1 MDKPEDR
8 GIEQF
13 PAEKKELPS
22 NEPPELIF
30 FDTDGYPEEAEFIRV
45 DDLFREEAGS
55 AEKLTGRL
63 SFTFIPKKDEDLIG
77 SRMARLIQ
85 RCLLLCAVRLE
96 RPLEKV
102 RIRPKF
108 VQFRTELDTPD
119 SAGEIARE
127 FRDDLEDTVRYSRT
141 DQSEERFWSAN
152 CFVSPIE
159 LELSDEMI
167 IQAASSFRNQESAAG
182 S

>member
-13 PAEKKELPS
+13 PAEKKELQS

-85 RCLLLCAVRLE
+85 RCLLLCAVR
-96 RPLEKV
+96 
-102 RIRPKF
+102 
-108 VQFRTELDTPD
+108 DTPD
-119 SAGEIARE
+119 SAEKIARE
-127 FRDDLEDTVRYSRT
+127 FRDDLEDTVRFSRK

-152 CFVSPIE
+152 CFVSPVE

>member
-1 MDKPEDR
+1 MKNDDES
-8 GIEQF
+8 ELF
-13 PAEKKELPS
+13 PVEKKEIRYD
-22 NEPPELIF
+22 EPPELIF
-30 FDTDGYPEEAEFIRV
+30 FDADGYPEEAEFIRV

-55 AEKLTGRL
+55 AGKLTGRI
-63 SFTFIPKKDEDLIG
+63 SFTFIPKKSEDLIG
-77 SRMARLIQ
+77 SRMSRLIQ
-85 RCLLLCAVRLE
+85 RCLMLSAVRLE

-119 SAGEIARE
+119 SAAEIARE
-127 FRDDLEDTVRYSRT
+127 FRDDLEDTVRYSRK

-152 CFVSPIE
+152 CFVSPVE

-167 IQAASSFRNQESAAG
+167 IQAASSFRNQEAAAG

>member
-13 PAEKKELPS
+13 PAEKKELQS

-119 SAGEIARE
+119 SAEKIARE
-127 FRDDLEDTVRYSRT
+127 FRDDLEDTVRFSRK

-152 CFVSPIE
+152 CFVSPVE